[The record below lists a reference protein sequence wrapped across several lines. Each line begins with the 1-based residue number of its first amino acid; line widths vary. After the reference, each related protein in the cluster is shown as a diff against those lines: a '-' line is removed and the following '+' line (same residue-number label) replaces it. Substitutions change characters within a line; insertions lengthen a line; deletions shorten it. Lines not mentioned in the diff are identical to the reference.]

1 MINNI
6 LVKITNIIFAAEIF
20 YWMDQLY
27 RKSHHYVAVDCVIF
41 GYQDDD
47 LKLLAYPRAFAPYEG
62 DWSLMGGFLSD
73 DEDLDEAAARVLRLR
88 AGLDDIFLK
97 EVGCFSSK
105 DRDPAG
111 RVVSVVYY
119 ALVDVAKQDASI
131 LNHHGARWFS
141 IKDLPEMILDHKEMV
156 HQALD
161 QLRIDANQRLL
172 GKELMPQYFTLL
184 QLRNVYQAIFDRELE
199 LANFRKKILSLNIL
213 EKQDFKNTTESR
225 KGAYYFAFRP
235 EAENRLLDRIVKLY

>member
-1 MINNI
+1 
-6 LVKITNIIFAAEIF
+6 
-20 YWMDQLY
+20 MDQLY
-27 RKSHHYVAVDCVIF
+27 KKSHHYVSVDCVIF

-47 LKLLAYPRAFAPYEG
+47 LKLLAYSRAFDPYKG
-62 DWSLMGGFLSD
+62 DWSLMGGFLND
-73 DEDLDEAAARVLRLR
+73 DEELDDAATRVLQLR

-97 EVGCFSSK
+97 EVGCFSSV
-105 DRDPAG
+105 DRDPTG
-111 RVVSVVYY
+111 RVISVVYY

-131 LNHHGARWFS
+131 LQEHGACWFS
-141 IKDLPEMILDHKEMV
+141 IKQLPEMILDHKEMV
-156 HQALD
+156 NRALE

-199 LANFRKKILSLNIL
+199 LANFRKKILSFNIL

-225 KGAYYFAFRP
+225 KGAYYFAFNP
-235 EAENRLLDRIVKLY
+235 KAENRLLDRIVKLH

>member
-1 MINNI
+1 
-6 LVKITNIIFAAEIF
+6 
-20 YWMDQLY
+20 MDQLY
-27 RKSHHYVAVDCVIF
+27 QKSHYYVAVDCVIF

-47 LKLLAYPRAFAPYEG
+47 LKLLAYPRAFAPYQGE
-62 DWSLMGGFLSD
+62 WSLMGGFLENN
-73 DEDLDEAAARVLRLR
+73 EDLDNAAKRVLHLR

-97 EVGCFSSK
+97 EVGCFSSV

-119 ALVDVAKQDASI
+119 ALVDVAQQDASI
-131 LNHHGARWFS
+131 LQAHGARWFS
-141 IKDLPEMILDHKEMV
+141 VKELPDMILDHKQMV
-156 HQALD
+156 NKALD
-161 QLRIDANQRLL
+161 LLRIDANQRLL

-184 QLRNVYQAIFDRELE
+184 QLRNVYEAIFDRELE
-199 LANFRKKILSLNIL
+199 LANFRKKILSLDIL

-225 KGAYYFAFRP
+225 KGAFYFAFKP